1 MNLVDIN
8 DKVELLNAGS
18 FAALVEQC
26 QDMVY
31 NTALSIVQNEVDA
44 EDITQDVFIEVYE
57 GLEGFKK
64 ESKLSTWIYRITVN
78 KSLDLLKK
86 RERVKHGGL
95 LKRIFSLEEKD
106 EPASFEHPGVQ
117 LDKKESSK
125 ALFAAL
131 KKLPNNQQ
139 VAFTLHKIEGLT
151 QRDTAEIMET
161 TVEAVESLLTRA
173 KTNLRK
179 HLETF
184 YQKQYGQ

>member
-8 DKVELLNAGS
+8 ENVEALDAGS

-26 QDMVY
+26 QGMVY
-31 NTALSIVQNEVDA
+31 NTALSIVQNEVEA
-44 EDITQDVFIEVYE
+44 EDITQDVFLEVYE
-57 GLEGFKK
+57 GLESFKK

-78 KSLDLLKK
+78 KSLDFLKK
-86 RERVKHGGL
+86 QQRAKNGGL
-95 LKRIFSLEEKD
+95 LKRIFSIEEKD

-131 KKLPNNQQ
+131 KKLPPNQQ
-139 VAFTLHKIEGLT
+139 VAFTLQKLEGLN
-151 QRDTAEIMET
+151 QRETAEIMQT
-161 TVEAVESLLTRA
+161 TVEAVESLMTRA

-179 HLETF
+179 HLEIF
-184 YQKQYGQ
+184 YQKQHE